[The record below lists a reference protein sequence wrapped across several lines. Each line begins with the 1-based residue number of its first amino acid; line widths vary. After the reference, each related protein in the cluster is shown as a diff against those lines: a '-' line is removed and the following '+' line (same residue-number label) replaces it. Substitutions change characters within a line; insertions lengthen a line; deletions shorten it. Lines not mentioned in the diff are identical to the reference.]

1 MSAYTRSDEK
11 GASSTGITTAD
22 ISSSNQADHP
32 KEYISDEIVYSAKD
46 PHDGETTDAAKE
58 AKSKRFKWFGKKGS
72 GGAAKDKKE
81 KVPMV
86 PFFQLFRFADT
97 YDHILMVIGTA
108 AACAAGTALP
118 LMTILFGDLTGAFF
132 NFDYGGL
139 HNTDARHTL
148 DHTTRKYCWYFL
160 GLGLGMWLVASIQKL
175 VWSIASE

>member
-1 MSAYTRSDEK
+1 MLAGNSFNEK
-11 GASSTGITTAD
+11 GASSAGITTAD

-46 PHDGETTDAAKE
+46 PHDGEAAGIAKE

-86 PFFQLFRFADT
+86 PLFQLFRFADA
-97 YDHILMVIGTA
+97 YDRIFMVIGTV
-108 AACAAGTALP
+108 AACAAGTTTP
-118 LMTILFGDLTGAFF
+118 LMIILFADLTGALVDF
-132 NFDYGGL
+132 YGGV
-139 HNTDARHTL
+139 HDADARRTL

-160 GLGLGMWLVASIQKL
+160 GLGLGMWLVASIQK
-175 VWSIASE
+175 